1 MIRSRPMHV
10 LLPSLLAG
18 LLVGCGGGDAAKD
31 DAAADPAAEAT
42 QSEAAPAEAA
52 PPANPS
58 NTPLAV
64 EDIDRWAKGME
75 AERKAVQEAGVKLK
89 DAKTGEDTLNAMMG
103 VQEMTTVEPGAAAA
117 GVDRER
123 YLFVRTNLSAAAS
136 YLAPEIGG
144 IDPSTLSPEMRAE
157 LQKGN
162 EAQLA
167 QIADAVP
174 AEVVTALKPRAT
186 ELRTKD
192 LELVAARLR
201 AAGAGK

>member
-1 MIRSRPMHV
+1 MPRSRPMHV
-10 LLPSLLAG
+10 LLPSLLVG
-18 LLVGCGGGDAAKD
+18 LLVGCGGGDSAKD
-31 DAAADPAAEAT
+31 DAAADPAAEET
-42 QSEAAPAEAA
+42 LSEAPAEAA

-75 AERKAVQEAGVKLK
+75 AERKAVEEAGTKLK

-117 GVDRER
+117 GLDRER

-144 IDPSTLSPEMRAE
+144 IDPSTLSAEMRAE
-157 LQKGN
+157 LKKGN

-174 AEVVTALKPRAT
+174 ADVVTALKPRAT

>member
-1 MIRSRPMHV
+1 MHV
-10 LLPSLLAG
+10 LPPSLLVG
-18 LLVGCGGGDAAKD
+18 LLVGCGGGDSAKD
-31 DAAADPAAEAT
+31 DATADPAAEET
-42 QSEAAPAEAA
+42 QSEAPAEAA

-75 AERKAVQEAGVKLK
+75 AERKAVEEAGTKLK

-117 GVDRER
+117 GLDRER

-144 IDPSTLSPEMRAE
+144 IDPSTLSAEMRAE
-157 LQKGN
+157 WQKGN

-174 AEVVTALKPRAT
+174 ADVVTALKPRAT